1 MFRNYVSFLL
11 LLLLMWPILK
21 IVYLFIID
29 LFLATLG
36 ALCYTWA
43 FSSCGAWASHFS
55 GFPRC
60 QGQAH
65 VQTSAV
71 VIQEL
76 SCPGHEGASQTR
88 DRAGVPC
95 IARWILN
102 RWTTRDAPMWTIF
115 KVLTELVAVLPLL
128 FLFWLFGQ
136 EACRT
141 PVPLDQG
148 SAPQP
153 LCWKV
158 TSQPLGPQGRPRSVL
173 L

>member
-1 MFRNYVSFLL
+1 M
-11 LLLLMWPILK
+11 
-21 IVYLFIID
+21 YLFFID

-36 ALCYTWA
+36 ALCYTRT
-43 FSSCGAWASHFS
+43 FSSCGVWVSHRS
-55 GFPRC
+55 GFPCCR
-60 QGQAH
+60 GQAC
-65 VQTSAV
+65 VRTSAV
-71 VIQEL
+71 VTQGL

-88 DRAGVPC
+88 DQAGVPC
-95 IARWILN
+95 IVRRILN
-102 RWTTRDAPMWTIF
+102 HWTTREALMWTIF
-115 KVLTELVAVLPLL
+115 KVLTEFVAVLPLL

-153 LCWKV
+153 LHWKV
-158 TSQPLGPQGRPRSVL
+158 TSQPLGPQGSPHSVL